1 MNYEKIGQVITDNLT
16 AELSYNGTVL
26 NDISINLQDDNK

>member
-1 MNYEKIGQVITDNLT
+1 MNYEKIGQVITDNLK
-16 AELSYNGTVL
+16 AELSYYGTVL